1 MKTFGNKT
9 AATGYRG
16 YTDAPP
22 EIEKA
27 MKSAV
32 RVRDFLPVPGKL
44 VPRTATK
51 KERKQ
56 TAKAWERYRIK
67 DHERGHRTPLSKVL
81 DEPTARLDTS
91 IMLPKSVYNWVRAKP
106 NRAAFVRETLMKS
119 YGKQRAES
127 K

>member
-1 MKTFGNKT
+1 MKTFGNRT
-9 AATGYRG
+9 ATGFRG

-44 VPRTATK
+44 VHKTVTE
-51 KERKQ
+51 KERKR

-91 IMLPKSVYNWVRAKP
+91 IILPKSVYNWVKAKP

-119 YGKQRAES
+119 YEKTAR
-127 K
+127 

>member
-1 MKTFGNKT
+1 MKTFGNRT
-9 AATGYRG
+9 RAGFRG

-44 VPRTATK
+44 VHKTVTE
-51 KERKQ
+51 KERKR
-56 TAKAWERYRIK
+56 TARAWKRYRIK

-106 NRAAFVRETLMKS
+106 NRAAFVRETLIKS
-119 YGKQRAES
+119 YEKTAR
-127 K
+127 